1 MVAPD
6 VAALVPKGSFSDAQ
20 LHSGNDAAT
29 NLWPSYDASV
39 WLIQRS
45 LVFLGVTRY
54 QLSRLL
60 QTKRPQTV
68 YEWHK
73 AVCRPSGLYLT
84 RLFKLWDMRLNGA
97 DPVRMSH
104 IDWDE
109 GEVHWRGLCPTCG
122 VRHWREGSV
131 GNS

>member
-1 MVAPD
+1 MVALD
-6 VAALVPKGSFSDAQ
+6 VQGLIPKGPFSQAAF
-20 LHSGNDAAT
+20 HSGNDVAT
-29 NLWPSYDASV
+29 NLWPSYDGSV
-39 WLIQRS
+39 WLIKRS

-60 QTKRPQTV
+60 QVKRQQTV

-84 RLFKLWDMRLNGA
+84 RLFKLWDLRLNGA

-104 IDWDE
+104 IDWDA
-109 GEVHWRGLCPTCG
+109 GEVHWRGECGCG
-122 VRHWREGSV
+122 VRHWREGKLS
-131 GNS
+131 